1 MFNASLTILWLLG
14 MAGLTRDGGPY
25 HRETS
30 PLICSANQWNGFY
43 KIGSSVLKEFKKDI
57 EIESYVFL
65 TIESFLL
72 TFQSSVLNGFLTRLF
87 QCRI

>member
-14 MAGLTRDGGPY
+14 MAGLTRDRGPY

-43 KIGSSVLKEFKKDI
+43 KIGSSVLKEFMKDI